1 MIEKMDFM
9 DNKIYMNII
18 NQNVGYIKS
27 VMKEKNIN
35 KQYHTMIIL
44 GSGLGGI
51 VDSVKVD
58 FEIDYK
64 DMPYVPV
71 SHVVGHKSKFIFGEL
86 MGKNIVIMAGRIHHY
101 EGYSMR
107 EVTLPIRI
115 MKKIGVENLIVTNA
129 SGAINKAFDVSSIV
143 AITDHINYSN
153 TNPLIGENLEE
164 YGERFTSL
172 SDVYDKNIIRNVMEK
187 ANNKGIN
194 IHTGVYLYTTGPSY
208 ETRSEIRMF
217 KMMGADIVAMSTVP
231 EVIVA
236 KHCGMKVVG
245 FSCVTNICDSEIIPN
260 HTEVLENSKI
270 GKINMLEI
278 IKLTLSEI

>member
-1 MIEKMDFM
+1 MINKLDFM
-9 DNKIYMNII
+9 DNKIYMNIV

-27 VMKEKNIN
+27 IIKEKKI
-35 KQYHTMIIL
+35 KKIYDVMIIL

-51 VDSVKVD
+51 VDSIKVD
-58 FEIDYK
+58 FEIEYK
-64 DMPYVPV
+64 DMPYMPI
-71 SHVVGHKSKFIFGEL
+71 SHVMGHKSKFIFGEL
-86 MGKNIVIMAGRIHHY
+86 MGKNVVVMAGRIHYY

-107 EVTLPIRI
+107 EVTIPIRI

-143 AITDHINYSN
+143 AIIDHINYSD

-172 SDVYDKNIIRNVMEK
+172 IDMYDKKTVKNVMEK
-187 ANNKGIN
+187 ANNKDIN
-194 IHTGVYLYTTGPSY
+194 IHEGVFLYTTGPSY

-217 KMMGADIVAMSTVP
+217 KVMGADIVAMSTVP

-245 FSCVTNICDSEIIPN
+245 FSCVTNICDSEIIPS
-260 HTEVLENSKI
+260 HEDVLENSKI
-270 GKINMLEI
+270 GKKNMLEV
-278 IKLTLSEI
+278 IKLTLNEM